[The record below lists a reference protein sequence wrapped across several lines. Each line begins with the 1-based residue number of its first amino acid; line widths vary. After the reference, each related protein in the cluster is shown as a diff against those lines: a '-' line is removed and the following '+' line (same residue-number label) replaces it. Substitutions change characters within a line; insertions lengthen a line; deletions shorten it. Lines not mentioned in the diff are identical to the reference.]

1 MREVA
6 GFCMVCPMS
15 LGMGEWVV
23 LAVVVVVIFS
33 ASRMGSLGNAL
44 GKFVYSFKRAASGKD
59 VIDVTPRA
67 QGRLPRPGPED
78 AEWVEPGTKKKKGR

>member
-1 MREVA
+1 
-6 GFCMVCPMS
+6 MS
-15 LGMGEWVV
+15 LGAGEWIV
-23 LAVVVVVIFS
+23 LALVVVVIFS

-67 QGRLPRPGPED
+67 QDRLPQPTVED
-78 AEWVEPGTKKKKGR
+78 AEWVESDKKKKGR